1 MGIFLDFRRNIL
13 ISRVF
18 FKIIYVFTS
27 DEKRNASQ
35 ELVALYEAEMTR
47 FKQPEAMETDDTGIF
62 IYHLIF

>member
-1 MGIFLDFRRNIL
+1 M

-18 FKIIYVFTS
+18 FSDTRIYVFTS

-62 IYHLIF
+62 IYLIF